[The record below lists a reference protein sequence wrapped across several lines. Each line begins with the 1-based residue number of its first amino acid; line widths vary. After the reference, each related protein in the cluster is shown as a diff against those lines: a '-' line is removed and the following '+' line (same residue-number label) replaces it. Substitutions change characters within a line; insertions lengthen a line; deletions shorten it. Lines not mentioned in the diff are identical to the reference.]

1 MTFLLNSK
9 LQNISALFFT
19 IFRWISE
26 FWDALFASRLKFSYS
41 ISFFSTFKKLK
52 VSLFLH
58 LFQITTMLGC
68 FLYLK
73 MAFKVEYFMQLTWSS
88 SYQYLEI
95 PRFVSNW
102 KTNYLKPTSSV
113 PRSVLTIFLLSVEW
127 ILSLPETLSNRKS
140 FTFFQK
146 ILLSFVFVFVSF
158 IFVTCRL
165 LN

>member
-68 FLYLK
+68 YLYLK

-95 PRFVSNW
+95 PRFCIKLENKLFKAYFLSN
-102 KTNYLKPTSSV
+102 KISFNN
-113 PRSVLTIFLLSVEW
+113 FF
-127 ILSLPETLSNRKS
+127 TLSWMNLV
-140 FTFFQK
+140 FAWN
-146 ILLSFVFVFVSF
+146 FVK
-158 IFVTCRL
+158 
-165 LN
+165 